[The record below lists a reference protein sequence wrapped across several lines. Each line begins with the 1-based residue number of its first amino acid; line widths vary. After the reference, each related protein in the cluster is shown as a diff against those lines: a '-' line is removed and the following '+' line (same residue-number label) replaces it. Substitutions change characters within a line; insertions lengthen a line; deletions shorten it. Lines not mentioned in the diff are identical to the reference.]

1 MTDPRSG
8 NPPAGAPTTSRLVTV
23 AKLLARN
30 FGERFA
36 SLPLHVGQDRLL
48 LELFEQDGLSQSEL
62 IERLGVEPPTVTGTV
77 QRLER
82 DGLLR
87 REPDPANR
95 RVSRVF
101 LTDAGRALEGPVK
114 DAWLQI
120 ERQVTADLSAA
131 EREQLLELLLRLRP
145 RG

>member
-1 MTDPRSG
+1 V
-8 NPPAGAPTTSRLVTV
+8 VTI

-48 LELFEQDGLSQSEL
+48 LELYDRDGLSQTEL
-62 IERLGVEPPTVTGTV
+62 IGRLGVEPPTVTGTV

-95 RVSRVF
+95 RVSRVY
-101 LTDAGRALEGPVK
+101 LTDAGRALEQPIK
-114 DAWLQI
+114 DAWIEI
-120 ERQVTADLSAA
+120 ERQLIAELSPE
-131 EREQLLELLLRLRP
+131 ERVRLLELLARLRP
-145 RG
+145 RA

>member
-1 MTDPRSG
+1 MMA
-8 NPPAGAPTTSRLVTV
+8 NPPDGAPTTSRVVTI

-48 LELFEQDGLSQSEL
+48 LELYDRDGLSQTEL
-62 IERLGVEPPTVTGTV
+62 IGRLGVEPPTVTGTV

-95 RVSRVF
+95 RVSRVY
-101 LTDAGRALEGPVK
+101 LTDAGRALEQPIK
-114 DAWLQI
+114 DAWIEI
-120 ERQVTADLSAA
+120 ERQLIAELSPE
-131 EREQLLELLLRLRP
+131 ERVRLLELLARLRP
-145 RG
+145 RA

>member
-1 MTDPRSG
+1 MMA
-8 NPPAGAPTTSRLVTV
+8 NPPDGAPTTSRVVTI

-48 LELFEQDGLSQSEL
+48 LELYERDGLSQTEL
-62 IERLGVEPPTVTGTV
+62 IGRLGVEPPTVTGTV

-95 RVSRVF
+95 RVSRVY
-101 LTDAGRALEGPVK
+101 LTDAGRALEQPIK
-114 DAWLQI
+114 DAWIEI
-120 ERQVTADLSAA
+120 ERQLIAELSPE
-131 EREQLLELLLRLRP
+131 ERVRLLELLARLRP
-145 RG
+145 RA

>member
-1 MTDPRSG
+1 MTEPRSG
-8 NPPAGAPTTSRLVTV
+8 NPPAGAPTTSRVVTV

-30 FGERFA
+30 FGERFRR
-36 SLPLHVGQDRLL
+36 LPLHVGQDRLL
-48 LELFEQDGLSQSEL
+48 LELFEHDGLSQSEL

-95 RVSRVF
+95 RVSRVY
-101 LTDAGRALEGPVK
+101 LTDAGRALEQPIK
-114 DAWLQI
+114 DAWLEI
-120 ERQVTADLSAA
+120 EGQLVAELSPE
-131 EREQLLELLLRLRP
+131 EREQLLELLNKLRP

>member
-1 MTDPRSG
+1 MA
-8 NPPAGAPTTSRLVTV
+8 NPPDGAPTTSRVVTI

-48 LELFEQDGLSQSEL
+48 LELYDRDGLSQTEL
-62 IERLGVEPPTVTGTV
+62 IGRLGVEPPTVTGTV

-95 RVSRVF
+95 RVSRVY
-101 LTDAGRALEGPVK
+101 LTDAGRALEQPIE
-114 DAWLQI
+114 DAWIEI
-120 ERQVTADLSAA
+120 ERQLIAELSPE
-131 EREQLLELLLRLRP
+131 ERVRLLELLARLRP
-145 RG
+145 RA

>member
-1 MTDPRSG
+1 MA
-8 NPPAGAPTTSRLVTV
+8 NPPDGAPTTSRVVTI

-48 LELFEQDGLSQSEL
+48 LELYDRDGLSQTEL
-62 IERLGVEPPTVTGTV
+62 IGRLGVEPPTVTGTV

-95 RVSRVF
+95 RVSRVY
-101 LTDAGRALEGPVK
+101 LTDAGRALEQPIK
-114 DAWLQI
+114 DAWIEI
-120 ERQVTADLSAA
+120 ERQLIAELSPE
-131 EREQLLELLLRLRP
+131 ERVRLLELLARLRP
-145 RG
+145 RA

>member
-1 MTDPRSG
+1 MTDIRSG

-23 AKLLARN
+23 AKLLARS
-30 FGERFA
+30 FGERFTG
-36 SLPLHVGQDRLL
+36 LPLHVGQDRLL
-48 LELFEQDGLSQSEL
+48 LELYETDGLSQSDL

-87 REPDPANR
+87 REPDSTNR
-95 RVSRVF
+95 RVSRVY
-101 LTDAGRALEGPVK
+101 LTDAGRALEEPIK
-114 DAWLQI
+114 DAWLEI
-120 ERQVTADLSAA
+120 ERRLIAELSDEDREHLLDLLA
-131 EREQLLELLLRLRP
+131 RLRP